1 MKQEVTIDENEV
13 NQAILDYAEKHGV
26 KLENV
31 ATKVTVVAGRGDR
44 GVYATIAIEP
54 NNTVLKYNK
63 ISAEGKLTPVNTPE
77 ESLPEVRSIQDDID
91 EGVPVEFTQEVNDD
105 DEIFG

>member
-1 MKQEVTIDENEV
+1 LKQEVTIDENEV

-31 ATKVTVVAGRGDR
+31 SNKVTVVAGRGDR

-54 NNTVLKYNK
+54 NSNK
-63 ISAEGKLTPVNTPE
+63 AVEIKEYYIPPVTE
-77 ESLPEVRSIQDDID
+77 ERSIQDDID
-91 EGVPVEFTQEVNDD
+91 EGVPVEVIQEIDD
-105 DEIFG
+105 NDEIFG

>member
-1 MKQEVTIDENEV
+1 LKQEVTIDENEV

-31 ATKVTVVAGRGDR
+31 TTKVTVVAGRGDR

-54 NNTVLKYNK
+54 NNPHIVAVKPIWK
-63 ISAEGKLTPVNTPE
+63 PSEVESTPE
-77 ESLPEVRSIQDDID
+77 ESLPDVED
-91 EGVPVEFTQEVNDD
+91 EGVPEEATQEIDD
-105 DEIFG
+105 EDEIFG

>member
-31 ATKVTVVAGRGDR
+31 ATKVNVVAGRGDR

-54 NNTVLKYNK
+54 MTIKY
-63 ISAEGKLTPVNTPE
+63 I
-77 ESLPEVRSIQDDID
+77 ESLETPIEVSTEERSIQDDID
-91 EGVPVEFTQEVNDD
+91 EGVSIEVTQEMDD
-105 DEIFG
+105 DEEIFG

>member
-54 NNTVLKYNK
+54 SNVLLVTVNPTSTTK
-63 ISAEGKLTPVNTPE
+63 PVFAQTIQEVFENIE
-77 ESLPEVRSIQDDID
+77 ED
-91 EGVPVEFTQEVNDD
+91 EGVPVEVEDEIDD
-105 DEIFG
+105 DTVAFG